1 MDSIDWYL
9 TGAHYVAGG
18 PRPPEPAM
26 HTSQSSTVDL
36 MTMLLVLAGDHRESA
51 HANATALLR
60 LAEPEPAAPGITASG
75 LECSTPRR

>member
-1 MDSIDWYL
+1 MRAANS
-9 TGAHYVAGG
+9 APA
-18 PRPPEPAM
+18 RP
-26 HTSQSSTVDL
+26 SSTVDL

-75 LECSTPRR
+75 LECSTPRC